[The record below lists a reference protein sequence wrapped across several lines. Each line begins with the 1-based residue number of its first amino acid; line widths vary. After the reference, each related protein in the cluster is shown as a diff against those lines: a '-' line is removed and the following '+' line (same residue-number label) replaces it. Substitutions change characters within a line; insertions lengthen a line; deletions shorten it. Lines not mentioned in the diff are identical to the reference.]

1 MLFPSISVVVN
12 RNPGSEIHDRVTCIR
27 YCVRDPQWICL
38 HKDFV
43 LGIHDE
49 VVGTKVLGT
58 HNGVAYAQKK
68 VLNGGQ
74 FLTED

>member
-1 MLFPSISVVVN
+1 MLFPSILVVN
-12 RNPGSEIHDRVTCIR
+12 RNPSGEIHDRVTRIM
-27 YCVRDPQWICL
+27 YCVRDPRWICL

-58 HNGVAYAQKK
+58 HNGVAHAQKD
-68 VLNGGQ
+68 VLKGGQ